1 MHWVRARVYLALPAA
16 NVAWIRKAH
25 TRRIA
30 IVMSRGFDDKE
41 RDAPL
46 RAPGLDS
53 EDWLHSVP
61 SRAMKRGLWFALP
74 HAHDHADSAPLI

>member
-1 MHWVRARVYLALPAA
+1 MWVALPAA

-30 IVMSRGFDDKE
+30 IHMSRGFDDKE

-46 RAPGLDS
+46 RAPGSTVKIGSIQFRL
-53 EDWLHSVP
+53 
-61 SRAMKRGLWFALP
+61 GQ
-74 HAHDHADSAPLI
+74 